1 METWCEGVYFE
12 PGPNKPNLAGI
23 ILSCGIHGD
32 ETGPIHLLQRLHNEL
47 QSAALAPSRPL
58 LLIFGNPDAIR
69 HQQRYVDSN
78 LNRLFTRTP
87 SPQPVAGES
96 REAARARQ
104 LMQVCQRFQQ
114 QVPQVD
120 LHLDL
125 HSTIKRSCIERF
137 ALTPVHSGHYSD
149 RWLGQLW
156 QAGFGGLVHQTRR
169 ANTFSQFSLDV
180 LGADSF
186 TLECGSLQQSDE
198 PHDQRLWD
206 WLVNLVGSEVAWHT
220 KEPGGRQQPALRQF
234 TVAEEIIRASD
245 QFRFLV
251 DEGLPNFSQHPPGTA
266 IYQEARGTFTIDEE
280 RFSLFL
286 NSRVETGQRAGLL
299 LKHLQ

>member
-47 QSAALAPSRPL
+47 QLAALAPSRPL

-104 LMQVCQRFQQ
+104 LPRRLRAKSVLASSSSPPFNAQARASGS
-114 QVPQVD
+114 
-120 LHLDL
+120 
-125 HSTIKRSCIERF
+125 STRWPCIE
-137 ALTPVHSGHYSD
+137 PVV
-149 RWLGQLW
+149 
-156 QAGFGGLVHQTRR
+156 AGF
-169 ANTFSQFSLDV
+169 
-180 LGADSF
+180 
-186 TLECGSLQQSDE
+186 
-198 PHDQRLWD
+198 
-206 WLVNLVGSEVAWHT
+206 
-220 KEPGGRQQPALRQF
+220 
-234 TVAEEIIRASD
+234 
-245 QFRFLV
+245 
-251 DEGLPNFSQHPPGTA
+251 
-266 IYQEARGTFTIDEE
+266 
-280 RFSLFL
+280 
-286 NSRVETGQRAGLL
+286 
-299 LKHLQ
+299 